1 MAKGCGENNG
11 EQRHRQACVVRVFVE
26 GEFNVEG
33 AELTLE
39 AEKLAISLKLAYF
52 VFRTL
57 PLSTL
62 GSYLQPTATSN
73 ILHHWPELIRL
84 PVLLGDEK
92 TNSYL

>member
-39 AEKLAISLKLAYF
+39 AEKLPS
-52 VFRTL
+52 V
-57 PLSTL
+57 
-62 GSYLQPTATSN
+62 
-73 ILHHWPELIRL
+73 
-84 PVLLGDEK
+84 
-92 TNSYL
+92 